1 MARDEYFANGRS
13 MIPKSGYLFSGKTIF
28 REFQPCP
35 TERGT
40 GHAHLHSEAAT
51 MERALF
57 TACLHAALARLR
69 TRANDWPMKRGRRKH
84 RPQFDQRVGKEG
96 QLSNPEQNEMV
107 AEAAGPSQHLLPAS
121 SKAASGTSKLS
132 VSSSKSAVI
141 DSVMMDHPFLRPI
154 KDNQKRK
161 TSQIVLWALARDG
174 IGGKSWIA
182 TDGHGGGTCSVIGF
196 SVSQILAVTF
206 LRVWRLFLP
215 RPVQDYRF
223 CVVVLL

>member
-154 KDNQKRK
+154 KDNKDVSNRFIGV
-161 TSQIVLWALARDG
+161 SAGWHWRQIVDRYRWAWRRNALRDRVFG
-174 IGGKSWIA
+174 QSNSSRHIPASVAAFFASSGSGLSLRRGG
-182 TDGHGGGTCSVIGF
+182 
-196 SVSQILAVTF
+196 
-206 LRVWRLFLP
+206 R
-215 RPVQDYRF
+215 
-223 CVVVLL
+223 